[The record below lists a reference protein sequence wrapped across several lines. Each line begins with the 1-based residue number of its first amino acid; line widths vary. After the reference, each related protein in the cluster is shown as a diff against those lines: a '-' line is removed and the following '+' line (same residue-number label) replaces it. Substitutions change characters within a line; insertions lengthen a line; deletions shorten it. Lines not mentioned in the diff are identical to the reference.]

1 VVIASLQNPDTRGQ
15 FGNVLPLEY
24 DREQVDGPFG
34 VDLSPQNCESR
45 ASAVSE
51 ANRRDTVVEK
61 RVMCGA
67 GSLSIQ
73 RVEWSSRRNQRVWAP
88 GEILRSRGWRQD
100 IDGEHVSAATSGP
113 GYRGRG
119 NRRVHDRG
127 FGRPGGCLLCADA
140 SLAGTGF
147 LRPPAG
153 PLDPAPAGLG
163 FGIYAGWQPFLKP
176 ECPVAAA
183 DLNRLF
189 CTPLLW
195 FRHRLRYH
203 NQRFLQAAGSP
214 GHKSDV
220 DAQ

>member
-1 VVIASLQNPDTRGQ
+1 MCAATRQIGVTTGSRLPKSLRTPCESALQGLPYCFERLVVIASLQNPDTRGQ

-73 RVEWSSRRNQRVWAP
+73 RIEWSSRRHQRVWAR

-100 IDGEHVSAATSGP
+100 IDAIE
-113 GYRGRG
+113 RGCG
-119 NRRVHDRG
+119 NPQSRNLEANVARVLR
-127 FGRPGGCLLCADA
+127 FGAQDLGG
-140 SLAGTGF
+140 SL
-147 LRPPAG
+147 
-153 PLDPAPAGLG
+153 
-163 FGIYAGWQPFLKP
+163 
-176 ECPVAAA
+176 
-183 DLNRLF
+183 
-189 CTPLLW
+189 
-195 FRHRLRYH
+195 
-203 NQRFLQAAGSP
+203 
-214 GHKSDV
+214 
-220 DAQ
+220 